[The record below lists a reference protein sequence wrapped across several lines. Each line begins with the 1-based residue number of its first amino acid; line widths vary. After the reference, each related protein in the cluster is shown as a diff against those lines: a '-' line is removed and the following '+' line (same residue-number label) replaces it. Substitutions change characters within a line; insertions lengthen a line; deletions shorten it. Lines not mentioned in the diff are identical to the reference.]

1 MDDGQDK
8 KKILF
13 VDDDEKLRSF
23 CSEVLMG
30 AGYNVEV
37 ASSGT
42 EAYGKLRES
51 RFDLV
56 ITGMRIPGLDGM
68 GLYLSTLKVYS
79 HMKERFLFMTE
90 DTCADFESQ
99 EVITRQNEKY
109 IIKPFDI
116 KELLKKVESLTGANL
131 SAFFAR
137 YRDLSENRRE
147 ERRLCWAEDC
157 KVFEDGTSASRPF
170 TQTTDI
176 SRHGMRIRYMGSPIK
191 EDSTVRV
198 ILKHLDVRSTGRI
211 VWSSALNG
219 IEAASGLSLSEPIP
233 ATAISIVLRGR
244 KAFIPPLVSRESE

>member
-1 MDDGQDK
+1 MDEQER

-23 CSEVLMG
+23 CSEVLTG

-99 EVITRQNEKY
+99 EVITRQNERY
-109 IIKPFDI
+109 LIKPFDI
-116 KELLKKVESLTGANL
+116 KELLKKVEGLTGANL
-131 SAFFAR
+131 SAFFAK
-137 YRDLSENRRE
+137 YRDLNENRRE
-147 ERRLCWAEDC
+147 ERRFCWAEDC
-157 KVFEDGTSASRPF
+157 KVFEDGSLSPRPF
-170 TQTTDI
+170 TQTTDV
-176 SRHGMRIRYMGSPIK
+176 SRHGMRLRYMGSPIRTA
-191 EDSTVRV
+191 STMEVV
-198 ILKHLDVRSTGRI
+198 LKHLDFRSTGRI
-211 VWSSALNG
+211 VWSREISG
-219 IEAASGLSLSEPIP
+219 MEAASGLSLLDPVP
-233 ATAISIVLRGR
+233 AAALSIILRGR
-244 KAFIPPLVSRESE
+244 KSFIPPLVSRETE

>member
-1 MDDGQDK
+1 MDEQER

-13 VDDDEKLRSF
+13 VDDDERLRSF
-23 CSEVLMG
+23 CSEVLIG

-42 EAYGKLRES
+42 EAYGKLTES
-51 RFDLV
+51 SFDLV

-79 HMKERFLFMTE
+79 NMKERFLFMTE

-109 IIKPFDI
+109 LIKPFDI

-131 SAFFAR
+131 SAFFAK
-137 YRDLSENRRE
+137 YRDLNENRRE

-157 KVFEDGTSASRPF
+157 KVFEDGSSSPRPF

-176 SRHGMRIRYMGSPIK
+176 SRHGMRIRYMGSPLRAA
-191 EDSTVRV
+191 STVKV
-198 ILKHLDVRSTGRI
+198 ILRHLDIRNAGRI
-211 VWSSALNG
+211 VWSMELNG
-219 IEAASGLSLSEPIP
+219 MEAASGISLFNPIP
-233 ATAISIVLRGR
+233 AAAISIVLRGR
-244 KAFIPPLVSRESE
+244 KNFIPPLVSRETE